1 MLPNKFTKQQWR
13 TSVEGIYTAVMGM
26 FICSIVAGI
35 VSFFSAMVPFLSI
48 VSIIIAIISL
58 YFMFNYYSNLGE
70 WKMLIPDQKDAKCI
84 GYFRFYALF
93 QLISACIGIVL
104 LGATIV
110 SYMIF
115 PSAAIAV
122 FNIIINLLT
131 IANFIVAIF
140 IFIGFILETTAAA
153 SLRKSSTMHHKV
165 REGMNRIYK
174 SNMLLIV
181 GIPSF
186 IIISLIVYC
195 TATSPRPI
203 FAWFMAAALLA
214 LMIAIIV
221 LRLTGWK
228 RVSESDYLEEP
239 TNDDSTTQPI
249 A

>member
-35 VSFFSAMVPFLSI
+35 VSFFSVMVPFLSI
-48 VSIIIAIISL
+48 ASIIIAIISA

-70 WKMLIPDQKDAKCI
+70 WKMRIPDQKDAKCI

-104 LGATIV
+104 VGATIV

-115 PSAAIAV
+115 PTAIAI
-122 FNIIINLLT
+122 FNIIINILT

-140 IFIGFILETTAAA
+140 IFIGFILETVAAA

-174 SNMLLIV
+174 SNMLLII

-186 IIISLIVYC
+186 AIISLIVYC

-203 FAWFMAAALLA
+203 FAWFMAAVLLA
-214 LMIAIIV
+214 LIIAIIV

-239 TNDDSTTQPI
+239 TNDDSTTQLT

>member
-35 VSFFSAMVPFLSI
+35 VSFFSVMVPFLSI
-48 VSIIIAIISL
+48 ASIIIAIISM

-70 WKMLIPDQKDAKCI
+70 WKMRIPDQKDANCI

-104 LGATIV
+104 VGATIV
-110 SYMIF
+110 SSMIF
-115 PSAAIAV
+115 PTAFAIL
-122 FNIIINLLT
+122 NIIINILT

-140 IFIGFILETTAAA
+140 IFVGFILETVAAA
-153 SLRKSSTMHHKV
+153 TLRKSSTMHHKV

-174 SNMLLIV
+174 SNMLLII

-214 LMIAIIV
+214 LLIAIIV

-239 TNDDSTTQPI
+239 TNDESTTQLT

>member
-35 VSFFSAMVPFLSI
+35 VSFFSVMVPFLNI
-48 VSIIIAIISL
+48 ASIIIAIISV

-70 WKMLIPDQKDAKCI
+70 WKMRIPDQKDAKCI

-93 QLISACIGIVL
+93 QLISACIGIVTV
-104 LGATIV
+104 GATIV

-115 PSAAIAV
+115 PTAFAI
-122 FNIIINLLT
+122 FNIIINIL
-131 IANFIVAIF
+131 FIVAIF
-140 IFIGFILETTAAA
+140 IFVGFILETVAAA

-174 SNMLLIV
+174 SNMLLII

-186 IIISLIVYC
+186 AIISLIVYC

-203 FAWFMAAALLA
+203 FAWFMAAVLLA
-214 LMIAIIV
+214 LIIAIIV

-239 TNDDSTTQPI
+239 TNDDSTTQLT